1 MRGLGRSAQ
10 ACPLPTLTDTTP
22 DAKSFLDTLNAFCT
36 VLSIKVY
43 RMHQDG
49 LPRVPT
55 LPCLDHEAM
64 LHEGIDPHIAAYTKD
79 GSDQLHEV
87 VFIPATRR
95 LDVEVAS
102 TMGECTDASQR
113 AFMEELR
120 RRFPGFT
127 VKLSYPSR
135 LRGEYRVV
143 NACRAHVSLR
153 DVLLGPDLD
162 KTKQSIDRL
171 QIISSLM
178 EKQSRS
184 ASWGA
189 RTVMTPLIAVAG
201 FITYEVLG
209 TLAGSL
215 NPSALSLIRY
225 VAITAVGSFF
235 LYYGVKAV
243 QLTEMANRV
252 WKRSTEYNL
261 ILSERRRL
269 ERSAR

>member
-1 MRGLGRSAQ
+1 M
-10 ACPLPTLTDTTP
+10 PDTTS
-22 DAKSFLDTLNAFCT
+22 DAKGFLDTLNTFCT

-43 RMHQDG
+43 RMSQDG
-49 LPRVPT
+49 LPNIPT

-64 LHEGIDPHIAAYTKD
+64 LHEGIDPHIAAYAKD
-79 GSDQLHEV
+79 AADHLHEV
-87 VFIPATRR
+87 VFIPAARR

-102 TMGECTDASQR
+102 TMGECTEASQR

-127 VKLSYPSR
+127 VKLSHPSR

-153 DVLLGPDLD
+153 DVLLGSDLD

-171 QIISSLM
+171 QTISSLM

-189 RTVMTPLIAVAG
+189 RTVMTPLVAVAG
-201 FITYEVLG
+201 FLTYEVLG

-215 NPSALSLIRY
+215 SPSFISFFRY
-225 VAITAVGSFF
+225 AAITVVGAFF

-261 ILSERRRL
+261 ILAERRRL
-269 ERSAR
+269 ERGPR